1 MLIYI
6 DITKLACIRS
16 RTVTKT
22 DEIGFKNDNINKF
35 FEYKIMLK
43 R

>member
-16 RTVTKT
+16 RTVTET
-22 DEIGFKNDNINKF
+22 DEIGFKNDNNTFI
-35 FEYKIMLK
+35 EYKIILK